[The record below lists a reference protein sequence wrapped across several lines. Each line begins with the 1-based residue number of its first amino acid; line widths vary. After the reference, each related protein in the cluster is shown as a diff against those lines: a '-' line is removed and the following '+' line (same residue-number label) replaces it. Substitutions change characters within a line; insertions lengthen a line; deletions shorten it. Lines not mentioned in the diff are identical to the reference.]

1 MVSWYQLVDKSIER
15 KEKPMLFPATYEPA
29 TLTRDVTFGHQS
41 GARSRS
47 KVLYRGSQV
56 RVRYNER
63 EGRFDASAV
72 LDDQPM
78 VKKDLNP
85 NAFVFNVLK

>member
-1 MVSWYQLVDKSIER
+1 
-15 KEKPMLFPATYEPA
+15 MLFPDTYQPA
-29 TLTRDVTFGHQS
+29 TLTREVTFGHQS

-47 KVLYRGSQV
+47 KVLLKGSQI

-63 EGRFDASAV
+63 EGRFDATAV

-85 NAFVFNVLK
+85 NWFEFNSTL

>member
-1 MVSWYQLVDKSIER
+1 MY
-15 KEKPMLFPATYEPA
+15 FPPTYEPA

-41 GARSRS
+41 GARSRA
-47 KVLYRGSQV
+47 KTLIKGSQV

-63 EGRFDASAV
+63 EGRFDATAV

-85 NAFVFNVLK
+85 NAFQFNSTL

>member
-1 MVSWYQLVDKSIER
+1 MNGTAWLAFVVSSR
-15 KEKPMLFPATYEPA
+15 KI
-29 TLTRDVTFGHQS
+29 TLRCRKVTFGHQS

-47 KVLYRGSQV
+47 KVLLKGSQI

-63 EGRFDASAV
+63 EGRFDATAV

-85 NAFVFNVLK
+85 NWFEFNSTL